1 MKKQI
6 LWKVIAFL
14 IIFMGVAFATNH
26 FENGNINT
34 VSAEMDP
41 ATLPIAYIEYDNR
54 LINTLHGYANP
65 IAMSMLRDAI
75 VPLTDKREIRIWV
88 GTEQDAYDAFSYEVR
103 TPDGSLVENGD
114 ITDIRDEDGYAKC
127 TSTLRMDLTANREYF
142 YILLLTKGESQIRY
156 YTRIIVEDSS
166 HVDEL
171 LAFVESFH
179 EQTFVKEQEGNLVA
193 ERLEPNASGNNND
206 LANVSIHS
214 NFDTVTYANMHPSV
228 ISQVIPAIQELNE
241 EYCVFRMSFVL
252 AAGDDTITNY
262 YNVTEYYKAGYGT
275 DGKMYLWD
283 YQRTQNELYNYKNVN
298 TVKNWFKIGVADAD
312 TFDML
317 TSDEEKRVAFVRE
330 GQLWYYDYA
339 KTNIVRVFG
348 FWQEDYL
355 DTNNTYREH
364 TIKLLQ
370 MDDDGNIAFA
380 VAGYM
385 NRGRHEGHTGIAVYR
400 YMADKN
406 RTEELMFY
414 EVGLPYAQIRQYV
427 ERMLYLNAED
437 TLFCYL
443 QGTIYRVSKDGKV
456 TELATDLAASALVV
470 SKDGSR
476 IAYPQQ
482 GDLTENTT
490 INLLDLTTEENVKY
504 TVSNQE
510 RIRTIGF
517 VDGDFVCGKAYRED
531 VVAAPDGTVIFP
543 MYKLEVVGMDTT
555 LLKEYA
561 QQGTYILNAY
571 TQDLDIH
578 FDKADKKGDSY
589 EVVDQD
595 FITFKEAE
603 TSTKIQAIYRYSD
616 TSLNL
621 LYLVFPE
628 YIYVKTVPKML
639 ITKEILREDNVDTV
653 LETGTERGNYYVYN
667 TTGMTAVYAD
677 AAMALKDAAQNQGI
691 VLDADGVRIW
701 QKTQLPEYYTITE
714 QVPTVPVSE
723 GVDSL
728 TACMEMV
735 LQYAGAS
742 VDAAGIAGYNGDI
755 AQLFYE
761 KAGLSGLSLTN
772 VSVDTVLYYLANAV
786 PVIAKLAEDHYVV
799 ITSYNAPAIR
809 YYDPVS
815 GESIREDRPAFAK
828 KMEAAG
834 STYITYLPK

>member
-1 MKKQI
+1 MRKQTI
-6 LWKVIAFL
+6 WKVIAFL
-14 IIFMGVAFATNH
+14 IIFIGVAVATNH

-41 ATLPIAYIEYDNR
+41 ATLPIAYIEYDSK
-54 LINTLHGYANP
+54 LINTMHGYTNQ
-65 IAMSMLRDAI
+65 IDMSMLRDAI
-75 VPLTDKREIRIWV
+75 VPLTKDREVRIWL
-88 GTEQDAYDAFSYEVR
+88 GADADAYDVFSYEVR
-103 TPDGSLVENGD
+103 TPDGSLVENGE
-114 ITDIRDEDGYAKC
+114 ITDIRNEDGYAKC
-127 TSTLRMDLTANREYF
+127 TSAIRMNLTAGKEYF
-142 YILLLTKGESQIRY
+142 YILMLTKGEEQIRY
-156 YTRIIVEDSS
+156 YTRIIESDGS
-166 HVDEL
+166 HVEEL
-171 LAFVESFH
+171 LAFVEAFH
-179 EQTFVKEQEGNLVA
+179 EQTFVKEQEENIVA
-193 ERLEPNASGNNND
+193 DRLEPNASGNNND

-214 NFDTVTYANMHPSV
+214 NFDTVTYANMNPSV
-228 ISQVIPAIQELNE
+228 ISQVIPAIQEIND
-241 EYCVFRMSFVL
+241 EYCVFKMTFVL

-262 YNVTEYYKAGYGT
+262 YNVTEYFKTGYGS
-275 DGKMYLWD
+275 DDKIYLWD

-312 TFDML
+312 TFAFL

-339 KTNIVRVFG
+339 KTDIVRVFG

-355 DTNNTYREH
+355 DVNNTYREH
-364 TIKLLQ
+364 SIKLLN

-406 RTEELMFY
+406 RTEELMFL

-427 ERMLYLNAED
+427 DQMMYLND
-437 TLFCYL
+437 KGTFFCYL
-443 QGTIYRVSKDGKV
+443 KGTIYRVAKDGKE
-456 TELATDLAASALVV
+456 TELATDLDMTELVV

-482 GDLTENTT
+482 QDLTENTK
-490 INLLDLTTEENVKY
+490 INLMDLTTEDVVEY
-504 TVSNQE
+504 TVSDQE
-510 RIRTIGF
+510 RIKTIGF

-531 VVAAPDGTVIFP
+531 VVTEADGTVIFP
-543 MYKLEVVGMDTT
+543 MHKLEVVDMNTK
-555 LLKEYA
+555 LLKEYE
-561 QQGTYILNAY
+561 QQGTYIMHAY
-571 TQDLDIH
+571 TKDLDIH

-603 TSTKIQAIYRYSD
+603 TSTKIQAIYRYSE

-628 YIYVKTVPKML
+628 YIYVKSVPKLL
-639 ITKEILREDNVDTV
+639 ITKEILSENNVDTV
-653 LETGTERGNYYVYN
+653 FDMKSEQRGYYVFN
-667 TTGMTAVYAD
+667 TTGMTASYED
-677 AAMALKDAAQNQGI
+677 AALALKDAVENQGI
-691 VLDADGVRIW
+691 VLDANGVRIW
-701 QKTQLPEYYTITE
+701 QKIQLPEYYTITE
-714 QVPTVPVSE
+714 QVPVIQTSQE
-723 GVDSL
+723 VDSL

-735 LQYAGAS
+735 LQYAGAT
-742 VDAAGIAGYNGDI
+742 VDAAGVSAYNGNI
-755 AQLFYE
+755 ESLFYE
-761 KAGLSGLSLTN
+761 KAGVTGLRFVN
-772 VSVDTVLYYLANAV
+772 VSVDTILYYLANAV
-786 PVIAKLAEDHYVV
+786 PVIAKIADDHYVV

-834 STYITYLPK
+834 STYITYVPK